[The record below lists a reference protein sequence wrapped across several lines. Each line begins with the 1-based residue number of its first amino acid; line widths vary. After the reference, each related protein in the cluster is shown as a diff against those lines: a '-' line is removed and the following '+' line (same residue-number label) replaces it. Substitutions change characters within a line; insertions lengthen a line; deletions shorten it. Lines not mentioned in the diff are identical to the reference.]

1 MLGKLMK
8 HEFRATGRIGAP
20 LCGIMLA
27 LAVIAGMVLR
37 FWGGSNAYGWWERA
51 GSTVIVLYGMSVF
64 AVSIG
69 IFIVLMQHYK
79 RNLLGDEGYLMR
91 TLPVS
96 LHELLLSKL
105 FVALIWYVAAMVLTF
120 LSGVVVVFL
129 SGEVKLSE
137 FGDAMQM
144 LRRALS
150 ETDAEFWIV
159 TILGYLGV
167 MAFLTLLFY
176 ADFTMT
182 QTFSK
187 HKTLYNIMF
196 VVIFIV
202 LLRVIFGLNGL
213 LDASFANA
221 AQMPASAGIIGGA
234 DGPTQIYVTSS
245 HGSYIG
251 LVELYLFNALL
262 YFLTW
267 GFLKYKPNLE

>member
-27 LAVIAGMVLR
+27 LSVIAGMVIR
-37 FWGGSNAYGWWERA
+37 FWGGSETYGWWERA
-51 GSTVIVLYGMSVF
+51 GSAVIILYGMSIF
-64 AVSIG
+64 AVAIG

-105 FVALIWYVAAMVLTF
+105 FVALIWYVAASLLTL
-120 LSGVVVVFL
+120 LSGLLVAAF
-129 SGEVKLSE
+129 SDEVRISE
-137 FGDAMQM
+137 FGDFFRAMQEA
-144 LRRALS
+144 LRR
-150 ETDAEFWIV
+150 TDAVFWV
-159 TILGYLGV
+159 QFLLGYIGG
-167 MAFLTLLFY
+167 MAFLTLIFY

-187 HKTLYNIMF
+187 HKVLYNVMG

-202 LLRVIFGLNGL
+202 LLRLIFALNGL
-213 LDASFANA
+213 LDAHLIGA
-221 AQMPASAGIIGGA
+221 PYVGVIGG
-234 DGPTQIYVTSS
+234 DGPTDIYVS
-245 HGSYIG
+245 HGSMVG
-251 LVELYLFNALL
+251 LVELYLFDVLL

-267 GFLKYKPNLE
+267 GFLKYKPNIE